1 MLEQDALTNDTY
13 CPGDQMNM
21 KNSDIVEEDLVE
33 DRCPDDLNIT
43 LSFAANCETTSCFS
57 VDNKSEGSNEVTTS
71 CIEFEAYKSV
81 YVLQINQTD
90 NVVGSFCS
98 KEL

>member
-1 MLEQDALTNDTY
+1 
-13 CPGDQMNM
+13 MNM

-43 LSFAANCETTSCFS
+43 LSFAANYETTSGFS

>member
-1 MLEQDALTNDTY
+1 
-13 CPGDQMNM
+13 M

-33 DRCPDDLNIT
+33 DRCPDDLNIN
-43 LSFAANCETTSCFS
+43 LLFAANYETTSGFS
-57 VDNKSEGSNEVTTS
+57 VGNKLEGSNKVTTS